1 MDDRGGRPRNGR
13 GGAASTEDML
23 EAENNR
29 LQEGLSS
36 KVSTLK
42 SLALDIEGETKDQN
56 RYLDSMDGD
65 FDSSAG
71 LLGGTIKRFDTML
84 GAGRNNRRLMCYLIA
99 IIVGIFILAYFLMTR
114 VTR

>member
-1 MDDRGGRPRNGR
+1 MDLGGRTRNGR
-13 GGAASTEDML
+13 GGASGTEDML

-29 LQEGLSS
+29 LQDGLSS

-42 SLALDIEGETKDQN
+42 SLALDIEGETRDQN
-56 RYLDSMDGD
+56 RYLEGMDGD

-71 LLGGTIKRFDTML
+71 LLGGTIKRFDGML
-84 GAGRNNRRLMCYLIA
+84 SSGRHNRRLMCYLIA
-99 IIVGIFILAYFLMTR
+99 IIVAIFILAYFLMTR